1 MDYNLG
7 EKEVSEMEQILK
19 KMGWASIITS
29 LAFTIIGLIIAYNPN
44 TTFKVISYVIG
55 GIFIVYGIIKI
66 IEYFN
71 AKGEYDLY
79 NYELVY
85 GIMAILLGIIVMA
98 CSGMIETILRILIGI
113 WIIYSAVMRLGLAL
127 KLQKIDS
134 DNKIWVAVL
143 LIALAI
149 LLCGLYIIATPG
161 IIVMTIGVIMVVYAI
176 MDIVEEIIFMKNVK
190 DLM

>member
-1 MDYNLG
+1 
-7 EKEVSEMEQILK
+7 
-19 KMGWASIITS
+19 
-29 LAFTIIGLIIAYNPN
+29 
-44 TTFKVISYVIG
+44 
-55 GIFIVYGIIKI
+55 
-66 IEYFN
+66 
-71 AKGEYDLY
+71 
-79 NYELVY
+79 
-85 GIMAILLGIIVMA
+85 MAILLGIIVMA

-190 DLM
+190 DLI

>member
-1 MDYNLG
+1 
-7 EKEVSEMEQILK
+7 
-19 KMGWASIITS
+19 
-29 LAFTIIGLIIAYNPN
+29 
-44 TTFKVISYVIG
+44 
-55 GIFIVYGIIKI
+55 
-66 IEYFN
+66 
-71 AKGEYDLY
+71 
-79 NYELVY
+79 
-85 GIMAILLGIIVMA
+85 
-98 CSGMIETILRILIGI
+98 MIETILRILIGI
-113 WIIYSAVMRLGLAL
+113 WIIYSGAMRLGLSF

>member
-1 MDYNLG
+1 M
-7 EKEVSEMEQILK
+7 
-19 KMGWASIITS
+19 
-29 LAFTIIGLIIAYNPN
+29 IIAYNPN

-55 GIFIVYGIIKI
+55 GIFIEYGIIKI

-127 KLQKIDS
+127 KLQKIES
-134 DNKIWVAVL
+134 DKKIWVAVL